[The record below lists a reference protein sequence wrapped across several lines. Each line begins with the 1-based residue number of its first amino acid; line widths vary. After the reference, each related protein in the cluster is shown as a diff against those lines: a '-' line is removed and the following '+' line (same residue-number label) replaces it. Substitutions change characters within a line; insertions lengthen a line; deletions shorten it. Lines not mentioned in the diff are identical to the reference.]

1 MNLPTK
7 RLARALLALLT
18 VAVLTSCSATAFEPP
33 ELQRPQ
39 REGDALP
46 ASVLDSAGVDPDSSR
61 LVGPWESSQVYLAR
75 SNQEDKSSCLVVV
88 AGQDASDWAS
98 SCLVAGGYIEMSLA
112 GQRYLLGESADAGSD
127 EEWTELAEGVYA
139 LP

>member
-1 MNLPTK
+1 VNLSTT
-7 RLARALLALLT
+7 RLARGPLALLT
-18 VAVLTSCSATAFEPP
+18 VAVLTSCTATAFEPP

-46 ASVLDSAGVDPDSSR
+46 ASVLDTAGVAPDSSR

-75 SNQEDKSSCLVVV
+75 SNQQDKSTCLVVV
-88 AGQDASDWAS
+88 GGQDAADWAS
-98 SCLVAGGYIEMSLA
+98 SCLSAGGYIEMSLA
-112 GQRYLLGESADAGSD
+112 GQRYLLGESAGGGSD

-139 LP
+139 RP